1 MCYMEKNE
9 DYSSYSIEEKNHENT
24 EKTETKISV
33 DARTEASTEH
43 PERNEDAMFT
53 LPEKGAAGVFD
64 GVGGSERG
72 ELASAAARDYV
83 QAKISEMADDLNR
96 EETEKY
102 LADVIRGADQA
113 VRVKAAE
120 VSAAEGREITTG
132 TTASIVKEV
141 VDDAGKWAVIANAGD
156 SRVYK
161 IKADSSIEQLTV
173 DDGIL
178 RIALGVERE
187 TEPKKKQEKLN
198 QVRELQKT
206 FNRAKTVEEIKEVG
220 LYQFWKKRNVIFN
233 SLGGPQ
239 ESEEDMV
246 KPRIISVPLAEGERI
261 MIASDGLDS
270 VGDDDIESMLKKG
283 YGANEIL
290 TMVRTKAIDEE
301 KNWRAKPD
309 DTSIIIME

>member
-1 MCYMEKNE
+1 MRENNE
-9 DYSSYSIEEKNHENT
+9 DYSSYIVERDGAKA

-33 DARTEASTEH
+33 DARSEASTEH
-43 PERNEDAMFT
+43 PERNEDAIFQ

-64 GVGGSERG
+64 GVGGTERG
-72 ELASAAARDYV
+72 ELASTVARDYV
-83 QAKISEMADDLNR
+83 AKKISEMSDDLDR

-102 LADVIRGADQA
+102 LAETLRGADQA

-141 VDDAGKWAVIANAGD
+141 TDEAGKWAVIANAGD

-161 IKADSSIEQLTV
+161 IKADNSLEQLTV

-178 RIALGVERE
+178 RIAVGVDRE
-187 TEPKKKQEKLN
+187 TDLKKKQEKLN
-198 QVRELQKT
+198 QVREMQKT
-206 FNRAKTVEEIKEVG
+206 FNRAKTIDEIKEAG
-220 LYQFWKKRNVIFN
+220 LYMFWKKRNAMFN
-233 SLGGPQ
+233 GLGAPQ
-239 ESEEDMV
+239 ESEEDII

-270 VGDDDIESMLKKG
+270 VGDDDIEAMLKKG

-309 DTSIIIME
+309 DTSIIIMESR